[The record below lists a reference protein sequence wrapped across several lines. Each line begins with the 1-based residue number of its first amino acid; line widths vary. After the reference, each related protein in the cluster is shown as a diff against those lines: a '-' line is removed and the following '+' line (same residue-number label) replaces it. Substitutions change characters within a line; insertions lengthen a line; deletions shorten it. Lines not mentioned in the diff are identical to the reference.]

1 MSPIFNEEGIIKS
14 DGKPIK
20 MTFDNHLASCGFKHK
35 DKIILMRYHWNTLFG
50 RLLVSIIVLRMVT
63 LPLQSELNSKP

>member
-1 MSPIFNEEGIIKS
+1 MSPIFNEEGIIQS

-20 MTFDNHLASCGFKHK
+20 MTFDNHLAGRGCTYK

-50 RLLVSIIVLRMVT
+50 RLLVSVIVLRMVI